1 MTAPFIFVGTHRVQ
15 PGKREEF
22 MKYFTEFCTGVVE
35 PNEPRLHSFFG
46 YTAPD
51 SDLVTVVQ
59 VHPDADSMA
68 THMRLIMQHIDEA
81 YADYLEPES
90 TMQIYG
96 AISAYLAIGKCLV
109 SSRSFK
115 RPLTYQRFQ
124 VRLEYDLFFQ
134 KLLGN
139 YFQLIFL
146 ACKKCLG
153 S

>member
-1 MTAPFIFVGTHRVQ
+1 MTAPFIFVGTHRVK

-22 MKYFTEFCTGVVE
+22 MKYFTEFCTRVVE

-68 THMRLIMQHIDEA
+68 THMRLIRQHINEA

-96 AISAYLAIGKCLV
+96 TISDELAQTIAGASQGGTDV
-109 SSRSFK
+109 VTIREPFAGFSRLPSAVP
-115 RPLTYQRFQ
+115 RR
-124 VRLEYDLFFQ
+124 
-134 KLLGN
+134 
-139 YFQLIFL
+139 
-146 ACKKCLG
+146 
-153 S
+153 

>member
-1 MTAPFIFVGTHRVQ
+1 MTTPFIFIGTHRVK

-22 MKYFTEFCTGVVE
+22 MKYFTEFCTELVK

-68 THMRLIMQHIDEA
+68 THMRLIMQHINEA

-96 AISAYLAIGKCLV
+96 TISDELAQTIAGASQGRTDAV
-109 SSRSFK
+109 TIREPFAGFSRLPSAEPS
-115 RPLTYQRFQ
+115 R
-124 VRLEYDLFFQ
+124 
-134 KLLGN
+134 
-139 YFQLIFL
+139 
-146 ACKKCLG
+146 
-153 S
+153 